1 MTMTSESDTIT
12 KKRGRP
18 FGIFGP
24 KRRQKEWI
32 DQFIRA
38 LGGPGN
44 VTPWEQNDV
53 CRAVSLMS
61 IAEEKRR
68 QIDKHGA
75 SSANELVALA
85 RIEEVAAEAVRRLRL
100 PESTSRHI
108 KGIRRD
114 EDAA

>member
-1 MTMTSESDTIT
+1 MTMTSESETT

-18 FGIFGP
+18 FGSFGP
-24 KRRQKEWI
+24 RRRQKQLI
-32 DQFIRA
+32 DQFTHA

-44 VTPWEQNDV
+44 VTPWEENDI
-53 CRAVSLMS
+53 CRAVMLLS

-75 SSANELVALA
+75 SSANELIALA
-85 RIEEVAAEAVRRLRL
+85 RLEEVAQAAVDRLRL
-100 PESTSRHI
+100 PESASRHI
-108 KGIRRD
+108 NGIRHRF